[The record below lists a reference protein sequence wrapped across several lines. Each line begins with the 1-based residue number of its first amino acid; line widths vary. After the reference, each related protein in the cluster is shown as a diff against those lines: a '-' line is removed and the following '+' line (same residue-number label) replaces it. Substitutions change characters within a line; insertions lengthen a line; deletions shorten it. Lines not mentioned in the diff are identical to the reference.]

1 MRVSSSI
8 FDVPLT
14 GRAIQRCGR
23 HSNESEPQYFGWVWI
38 ASVLRMTWARAGMV
52 IVLPVVARSWGVS
65 PVDLMIPGSG
75 LYRRRTS
82 S

>member
-8 FDVPLT
+8 LDVLLIEP
-14 GRAIQRCGR
+14 AIQRCGR
-23 HSNESEPQYFGWVWI
+23 HSSESEPQYFGCVRI
-38 ASVLRMTWARAGMV
+38 ASVCRMNWARAGMV
-52 IVLPVVARSWGVS
+52 IVLPVVARSWEVS